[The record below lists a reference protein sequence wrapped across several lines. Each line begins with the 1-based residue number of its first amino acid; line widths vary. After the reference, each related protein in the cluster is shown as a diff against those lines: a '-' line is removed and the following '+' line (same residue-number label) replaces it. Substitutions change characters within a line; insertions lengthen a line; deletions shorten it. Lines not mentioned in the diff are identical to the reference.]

1 LRAKWQDQLVWIKGV
16 ALRED
21 LTPVKFRA
29 YIDGAA
35 RGNPGPA
42 GAGVFVEPERDRPA
56 LEFYEPLGAT
66 TNNVAEYR
74 ALLLALERAEE
85 AGADDVDIRS
95 DSRLLVEQLR
105 GNFKIRAE
113 HLKPLLAEAV
123 LRAKRFRSFAITHI
137 PRENNTRADR
147 LANLGADASE
157 KSKRF

>member
-1 LRAKWQDQLVWIKGV
+1 MR
-16 ALRED
+16 
-21 LTPVKFRA
+21 FRA
-29 YIDGAA
+29 FIDGAA

-42 GAGVFVEPERDRPA
+42 GAGVYVEPERDRPA
-56 LEFYEPLGAT
+56 LEFYEPLGNA

-85 AGADDVDIRS
+85 NGADDVEIRS
-95 DSRLLVEQLR
+95 DSKLLVEQMR
-105 GNFKIRAE
+105 GNFRMRAE
-113 HLKPLLAEAV
+113 HLKPLLAESV

-157 KSKRF
+157 KSSRF

>member
-1 LRAKWQDQLVWIKGV
+1 M
-16 ALRED
+16 
-21 LTPVKFRA
+21 KFRA

-56 LEFYEPLGAT
+56 LEFYEPLGAS

-113 HLKPLLAEAV
+113 HLKPLLAEAI

-137 PRENNTRADR
+137 PRESNTRADR

-157 KSKRF
+157 KSRRF

>member
-1 LRAKWQDQLVWIKGV
+1 M
-16 ALRED
+16 
-21 LTPVKFRA
+21 KFRA

-42 GAGVFVEPERDRPA
+42 GAGVFVESERDRPA

-123 LRAKRFRSFAITHI
+123 LRAKRFRKFAITHI

>member
-1 LRAKWQDQLVWIKGV
+1 M
-16 ALRED
+16 
-21 LTPVKFRA
+21 KFRA

-95 DSRLLVEQLR
+95 DSRLLVEQIR

-123 LRAKRFRSFAITHI
+123 LRAKRFRKFAITHI

-157 KSKRF
+157 KSRRF

>member
-1 LRAKWQDQLVWIKGV
+1 M
-16 ALRED
+16 
-21 LTPVKFRA
+21 KFRA

-42 GAGVFVEPERDRPA
+42 GAGVFVESERDRPA

-105 GNFKIRAE
+105 GNFKIR
-113 HLKPLLAEAV
+113 EAV
-123 LRAKRFRSFAITHI
+123 LRAKRFRKFAISHI